1 MRVLL
6 GRGEMAERYVPR
18 GFIGSEQALVLIAR
32 TSHPERWRDDLLL
45 GKEREIYERLGSS
58 LNGEFLG
65 DHIKVSLTK
74 TDRESGAVMERICD
88 FEDAAHWLRES
99 LHAGDL
105 VGKYLDENGDWH
117 DIPSNRWGA
126 DDGLEALLKG
136 VVVFDE
142 GRHLVSRLILFSTEE
157 LMALV
162 TDSANPH
169 NAASRRTIKDKGG
182 RPLEYDWDAVK
193 EYMLALVKRFG
204 VPGKKNRRLPTKNDL
219 VALILEEWAR
229 KDIQLSES
237 TLRRYVT
244 KWLGEL

>member
-1 MRVLL
+1 
-6 GRGEMAERYVPR
+6 MAERYVPR

-136 VVVFDE
+136 ITSH
-142 GRHLVSRLILFSTEE
+142 GLRHSFSSTAED
-157 LMALV
+157 LGFTL
-162 TDSANPH
+162 P
-169 NAASRRTIKDKGG
+169 TIK
-182 RPLEYDWDAVK
+182 
-193 EYMLALVKRFG
+193 
-204 VPGKKNRRLPTKNDL
+204 
-219 VALILEEWAR
+219 ALIGHSKTGNVTLGYIHKIGSALLAAADRIAR
-229 KDIQLSES
+229 HIDDAMTGRKGSKVVQL
-237 TLRRYVT
+237 R
-244 KWLGEL
+244 KA